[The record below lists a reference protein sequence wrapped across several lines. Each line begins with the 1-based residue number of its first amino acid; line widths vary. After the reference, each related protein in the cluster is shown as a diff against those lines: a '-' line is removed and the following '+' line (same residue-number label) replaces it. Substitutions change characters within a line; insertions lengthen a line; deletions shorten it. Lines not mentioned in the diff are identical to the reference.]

1 MDRLTKRTADGLAVL
16 AGIDDGILA
25 GAECAKAAL
34 DRLAA
39 YEDTGLDPDDIRY
52 AINHQLEHDRLK
64 ELAEADR
71 EGRVVVLPCNVGD
84 TVFRIWR
91 AKGREATITSHYMTD
106 LGMVVR
112 WMDKW
117 GITVFPTYEAA
128 VAALDGEV
136 AGHG

>member
-71 EGRVVVLPCNVGD
+71 EGRVVRVEGQVP
-84 TVFRIWR
+84 
-91 AKGREATITSHYMTD
+91 
-106 LGMVVR
+106 
-112 WMDKW
+112 
-117 GITVFPTYEAA
+117 EAA
-128 VAALDGEV
+128 RAAV
-136 AGHG
+136 